1 MEFFDIISLNQNSNN
16 EVSHNDFDI
25 QLLLTN
31 NACEILHSYI
41 KHLVSNNN
49 NVSVYVFNNVICNL
63 IAKNIL
69 DCSPKRKKNEINT
82 NLI

>member
-16 EVSHNDFDI
+16 EVYHNDFDI

-31 NACEILHSYI
+31 NAWETLHSYI

-49 NVSVYVFNNVICNL
+49 NISVFVFNSLMI
-63 IAKNIL
+63 
-69 DCSPKRKKNEINT
+69 INY
-82 NLI
+82 IFI